1 MRIYAAEDVNG
12 TLVLTMPRADIR
24 NFLWHFKP
32 GEYEIKRTVKR
43 RSLSANAYA
52 WSLIGQIA
60 RKMSIPEEEVYRHC
74 IENIAGH
81 TESMTIAKKAL
92 SAFRRAFVDDHIGR
106 KVEKIGEDDYTGTVD
121 ILVTYGSSDYD
132 SRQMSELIDSIVQ
145 ECKAL
150 EIPTLED
157 ERIAKI
163 IEDWEKS
170 HG

>member
-1 MRIYAAEDVNG
+1 MRIDAAEDVNG

-32 GEYEIKRTVKR
+32 GEYEIERTVKR

-52 WSLIGQIA
+52 WELMGQIA
-60 RKMSIPEEEVYRHC
+60 RKMSVPVEEVYRHC
-74 IENIAGH
+74 IENISGH

-92 SAFRRAFVDDHIGR
+92 PAFRRAFVGKHIGR
-106 KVEKIGEDDYTGTVD
+106 KVDEIGDDGYTVD

-132 SRQMSELIDSIVQ
+132 SKQMSELIDSITQ
-145 ECKAL
+145 ECRAL
-150 EIPTLED
+150 EIQTLED
-157 ERIAKI
+157 ERIEKI
-163 IEDWEKS
+163 IDDWEKS